1 MVTQAQQKQE
11 RVIEAV
17 RQGLE
22 GEEAV
27 DFIRQSGF
35 AITPAGIARHLRKLG
50 GRGHI
55 VEQIK
60 AGHANWEILQACYP
74 EEPLDHVAVLPPS
87 QGELFSETP
96 AAPAV
101 PESLLHHQ
109 DLFESTKIQLKIPND
124 LLEAIR
130 LAAKA
135 EKTTQSQLII
145 DILTSAM
152 SRTPRDMG
160 AEEETGDE

>member
-1 MVTQAQQKQE
+1 MVTQAQLKQE

-17 RQGLE
+17 RLGLE
-22 GEEAV
+22 GEDAV

-35 AITPAGIARHLRKLG
+35 AVTTAGIARHLRKLG

-60 AGHANWEILQACYP
+60 AGYDNWHILQACYP
-74 EEPLDHVAVLPPS
+74 EETMDHIAVLPPS
-87 QGELFSETP
+87 QGELFNENPP
-96 AAPAV
+96 APKV
-101 PESLLHHQ
+101 PELLLHHQ
-109 DLFESTKIQLKIPND
+109 DLFESTKITLKIPND
-124 LLEAIR
+124 LLEALRI
-130 LAAKA
+130 AARA

-152 SRTPRDMG
+152 SQMPRNP
-160 AEEETGDE
+160 EEEPES

>member
-1 MVTQAQQKQE
+1 MSTQAQQKQE

-35 AITPAGIARHLRKLG
+35 AVTTTGIARHLRKLG

-55 VEQIK
+55 VELIK
-60 AGHANWEILQACYP
+60 AGRGNWEILQACYP
-74 EEPLDHVAVLPPS
+74 EESIDHIAVIPPS
-87 QGELFSETP
+87 QGDLFSEKPP
-96 AAPAV
+96 APKV
-101 PESLLHHQ
+101 PEALLHHQ

-130 LAAKA
+130 LAARA

-152 SRTPRDMG
+152 SRMPRDP
-160 AEEETGDE
+160 EFED

>member
-1 MVTQAQQKQE
+1 MSSQAQQKQE

-35 AITPAGIARHLRKLG
+35 AVTTAGIARHLRKLG

-55 VEQIK
+55 VEQIN
-60 AGHANWEILQACYP
+60 AGRENWEILQACYP
-74 EEPLDHVAVLPPS
+74 EEAVDHIAVLPPS
-87 QGELFSETP
+87 QGELFSENPP
-96 AAPAV
+96 APKV
-101 PESLLHHQ
+101 PESLLHHK

-124 LLEAIR
+124 LLEALR
-130 LAAKA
+130 LAARA

-152 SRTPRDMG
+152 SRAPR
-160 AEEETGDE
+160 EYDEADSE